1 MISRCFGHVFVVP
14 GKGMDELPACTGFLV
29 RSAGCAGMRWSGHK
43 SADRVA
49 EPLVFGFPRPT

>member
-29 RSAGCAGMRWSGHK
+29 
-43 SADRVA
+43 
-49 EPLVFGFPRPT
+49 LFGWLCGDEVVR